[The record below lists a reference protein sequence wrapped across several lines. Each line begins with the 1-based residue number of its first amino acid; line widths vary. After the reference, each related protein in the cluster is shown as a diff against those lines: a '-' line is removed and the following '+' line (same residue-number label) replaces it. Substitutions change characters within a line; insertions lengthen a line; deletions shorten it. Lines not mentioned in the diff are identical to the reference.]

1 MSVHPPAI
9 ADLLAWEAVTSL
21 GECAAETSLLWEAG
35 IVNLS
40 QSRFVLDDGTRVT
53 MCSQPSL
60 PPDMLGLDRLA
71 ALSDIAIQRLA
82 CKVEESTFH
91 SVVPLLLCLP
101 DRLAAHPNAHELNQQ
116 GKALVNALAHSF
128 KLLEL
133 KISIEAFPF
142 GRASGALAM
151 HRATELVAKG
161 QLVLW
166 GGVDSQY
173 DWDTLQAL
181 SNEDRLVTSENV
193 DGIRPGEGAAF
204 VLLTPAASPMHPK
217 VLGLGLGRQDRT
229 KIASRAD
236 GLARAIRIATSPL
249 RNYHKRCSYW
259 LTDRTHEA
267 VTTQSLQHVLTACGD
282 VVGKSTT
289 LHAPLQALGDVGAA
303 TLPLFAT
310 LASEAWMHGS
320 ADDDTALLAA
330 CSNDGA
336 CGAFLL
342 CAPSAGRLT

>member
-1 MSVHPPAI
+1 MSVHTPAI
-9 ADLLAWEAVTSL
+9 VDLLAWEAVTSL

-40 QSRFVLDDGTRVT
+40 PSRFVLDDGTRIA
-53 MCSQPSL
+53 MCSHSAL
-60 PPDMLGLDRLA
+60 PPDMLGLDRLT
-71 ALSDIAIQRLA
+71 ALSDMAIQRLS
-82 CKVEESTFH
+82 CKIDESTLR
-91 SVVPLLLCLP
+91 SVATLLLCLP
-101 DRLAAHPNAHELNQQ
+101 EHLAAQPNARELNQK
-116 GKALVNALAHSF
+116 GKALVSALARNF

-133 KISIEAFPF
+133 RISIETFPF

-151 HRATELVAKG
+151 HRAVELVAKG

-173 DWDTLQAL
+173 DWDVLQAL
-181 SNEDRLVTSENV
+181 AREDRLLTPENV

-204 VLLTPAASPMHPK
+204 VLLTRAASQLHPK
-217 VLGLGLGRQDRT
+217 VLGLGLGRQDMT
-229 KIASRAD
+229 KIANRAD
-236 GLARAIRIATSPL
+236 GLARAIRIATSSL
-249 RNYHKRCSYW
+249 RDHHKRSSYW

-267 VTTQSLQHVLTACGD
+267 VTTQSLQHVITACGD
-282 VVGKSTT
+282 VVGESTA

-320 ADDDTALLAA
+320 ADDDMAVLAA